1 MKRVLIVA
9 ALFCALSSPAYAAK
23 GPQDFEMAAP
33 ATASASANGT
43 VVSKALRAP
52 QRFNLVGM
60 RWRGHATPDLHVRVR
75 ENGKRWTRWAE
86 LETHADH
93 NPDPGTGE
101 RTDVAASDPV
111 WVGKA
116 DQVQY
121 KLDRRVSGL
130 RLHFVNVGSAELARA
145 AKVHTAQVAPP
156 PVVGPPVGNPLDPQ
170 PAMVTRAQWGAAS
183 CTPRSAP
190 EHGVVKAAY
199 VHHTV
204 SLNDYAPE
212 EAPAIV
218 LAICRYHRNSNGWN
232 DIGYNALVDK
242 YGVLYEG
249 RAGGIDQAVIG
260 AQAEGYNAQTTGIAS
275 IGNNSE
281 EAASPEELASLARWI
296 RWKLTVHAVPL
307 AGTTTLISTGG
318 SSNRFPSGR
327 QVQVPTVLGHRDT
340 GATECPGNLL
350 YAQMDD
356 LRAAVAAGVPIAGS
370 GTRVVAYLSDASIDY
385 GQEVHVSGYLG
396 GPDGGALASQPIELQ
411 SMSDGAWRTIRVLTT
426 NPDGTYDTD
435 VKPRKRMYV
444 RVRFASQATFKGSS
458 SPKMLQRVRPT
469 LTLTNPVKRVR
480 RKTTVAVT
488 GTVTPNKHGVYVA
501 LQQKLSSGRWK
512 RVGLRLVKPRKGVFT
527 SSFAPESR
535 GHYRYYAITKADL
548 DTDRAVSAYQSLAVT
563 R

>member
-1 MKRVLIVA
+1 
-9 ALFCALSSPAYAAK
+9 
-23 GPQDFEMAAP
+23 MAAP
-33 ATASASANGT
+33 AVSASSNGH
-43 VVSKALRAP
+43 VVSPALHAP
-52 QRFNLVGM
+52 KRFNLVGM
-60 RWRGHATPDLHVRVR
+60 RWRGHAEPHLHVRVR
-75 ENGKRWTRWAE
+75 EDGKRWTRWAE

-93 NPDPGTGE
+93 NPDPGSGE
-101 RTDVAASDPV
+101 REIAASDPV

-121 KLDRRVSGL
+121 KMDRRVSGL
-130 RLHFVNVGSAELARA
+130 RLHFVNVGRQQRVRA
-145 AKVHTAQVAPP
+145 AQVTAQPP
-156 PVVGPPVGNPLDPQ
+156 PVITPVPVPGTDPQ
-170 PAMVTRAQWGAAS
+170 PAMVTRAQWGAAQ
-183 CTPRSAP
+183 CAPRSGP
-190 EHGVVKAAY
+190 EYGEVKAAY

-204 SLNDYAPE
+204 SLNDYTPE
-212 EAPAIV
+212 EGPSIV

-249 RAGGIDQAVIG
+249 RAGGINQAVIG

-281 EAASPEELASLARWI
+281 EAASPEEMTSLARWI
-296 RWKLTVHAVPL
+296 RWKLGVHGVPL
-307 AGTTTLISTGG
+307 VGTTTLTSTGG
-318 SSNRFPSGR
+318 SSNRFPAGR
-327 QVQVPTVLGHRDT
+327 AVPVPVVLGHRDT

-350 YAQMDD
+350 YAQLDD
-356 LRAAVAAGVPIAGS
+356 LRAAVAAGVPIAGA
-370 GTRVVAYLSDASIDY
+370 GTKLIAYLSDSSIDY

-411 SMSDGAWRTIRVLTT
+411 SMNDGTWRTIRVITT

-444 RVRFASQATFKGSS
+444 RVRFASQSTFKGST
-458 SPKMLQRVRPT
+458 SPKLLQRVRPT
-469 LTLTNPVKRVR
+469 LTLTNPVRRTRRDTRV
-480 RKTTVAVT
+480 VVT
-488 GTVTPNKHGVYVA
+488 GTVTPTKHGVYVA
-501 LQQKLSSGRWK
+501 LQQKRSSGTWK

-527 SSFAPESR
+527 SSFVPENR

-548 DTDRAVSAYQSLAVT
+548 DTDRAVSKYQSLAVT